1 MPKSIVSDFNYGR
14 DTEASI
20 FAVEYVAEMIAHKV
34 GIANLQIG
42 RMMGMAVN
50 PN

>member
-1 MPKSIVSDFNYGR
+1 MPKTIVSDFNYGR
-14 DTEASI
+14 DIEASI

-34 GIANLQIG
+34 GIANLQID

>member
-1 MPKSIVSDFNYGR
+1 MPRSLVSDFNYGR
-14 DTEASI
+14 DIEVGV
-20 FAVEYVAEMIAHKV
+20 FAAEYVAEMIAHKV